1 MTPFTFIYVGGVFLD
16 IFKKL
21 KEYFAKYYR
30 YILIGIIAVIIILKL
45 IFGMNESED
54 ESIESVNKSGLIENQ
69 ESKEPKQEIDSGEIL
84 AKENIKEVVVDVK
97 GAVKF
102 PKTYEMKSSERIN
115 DVLKK
120 AQINDQADLAKI
132 NLSEKLKDQMSI
144 YVPIRGEQIPSNLN
158 NQSSQNETIEV
169 NINTATKEQIQKI
182 PGIGPSK
189 ADAIIKYR
197 ETNGDFK
204 SVDDIKKIKGFGDK
218 TLESLKEYIILN

>member
-1 MTPFTFIYVGGVFLD
+1 MD

-69 ESKEPKQEIDSGEIL
+69 ESKEAKQEIDSGEIP

-120 AQINDQADLAKI
+120 AQINDQADLSKI